1 DRCSGN
7 SQFDINNLPVG
18 SIGRLRGFA
27 LAVGLGP
34 KTEEAGFGAQ
44 YQRVARIRKRLAIAF
59 QALVERVEVGIVAV
73 GLGIDGRGLGVAVT
87 PNGLSLGIGFSQQL
101 FALAF
106 GLGSYAFGV
115 GKPPCTQPVGFLLA
129 FGLHATIDR

>member
-1 DRCSGN
+1 MTNSKPCERYRSSRSRRHCSIRRACAGRISDRCSGN
-7 SQFDINNLPVG
+7 SQFDINNLPVE

-34 KTEEAGFGAQ
+34 ETEEAGFGAQ

-59 QALVERVEVGIVAV
+59 QALVERVEVGVLAV

-87 PNGLSLGIGFSQQL
+87 PNGLS
-101 FALAF
+101 
-106 GLGSYAFGV
+106 
-115 GKPPCTQPVGFLLA
+115 
-129 FGLHATIDR
+129 